1 MAETTKNDTVMYQD
15 EAGDYEGAK
24 GVVAFSP
31 RSPVLALLADGDETG
46 SWVDWPGGEGVF
58 AVEGTWGGATASLEF
73 SLDGGSTAIPAGSE
87 SELTAETTSDGAA
100 HFAAAAEAQGIERV
114 EALLPADH
122 PYKSQRP
129 LIDP

>member
-1 MAETTKNDTVMYQD
+1 MAETTKNDTVVYQD
-15 EAGDYEGAK
+15 ETGEYESAR

-31 RSPVLALLADGDETG
+31 RSAVLVLLADGDETG

-87 SELTAETTSDGAA
+87 SELTADGGVSFRLPDCKIRCAIADAGTTSLNASAKRG
-100 HFAAAAEAQGIERV
+100 
-114 EALLPADH
+114 
-122 PYKSQRP
+122 
-129 LIDP
+129 